1 MGRAMLLRW
10 LVGDVLRQA
19 AQKNLLNVMS
29 QAARA
34 AQGAAQGGER
44 RGPARAESDA
54 SLRQRILPGGV
65 VFVFAMNVESGG
77 LVDLLRDA
85 VTTRCPAFLEHAGYL
100 NDQRLVIAESGVGG
114 KAAARATEDV
124 IAIHKPS
131 WVVSTGFAGALREE
145 LRRGHILMADS
156 VADEQGKHLS
166 VGLKVDPQAVQASP
180 SLHLGRLLTVDRL
193 VHAADERRRLADE
206 HGASACDMESMA
218 VAETCRRKKVRF
230 LSVRI
235 ISEAVDAQMPVEL
248 DCLVGQKSVAAKL
261 GVAAGALV
269 KRPST
274 VKDLWKLREEATKA
288 SDRLAKFLAGVLT
301 QLEADSASA

>member
-1 MGRAMLLRW
+1 MLLRW
-10 LVGDVLRQA
+10 LAGDVLRQA
-19 AQKNLLNVMS
+19 AQKKLLNVMS

-34 AQGAAQGGER
+34 ARGGER
-44 RGPARAESDA
+44 RGPAGSESDA
-54 SLRQRILPGGV
+54 SLRERILPGGI

-85 VTTRCPAFLEHAGYL
+85 VTTHCPAFLEHAGTL
-100 NDQRLVIAESGVGG
+100 NDQRLVIAESGVGV

-131 WVVSTGFAGALREE
+131 WVVSTGFAASLREE

-156 VADEQGKHLS
+156 VADEQGNHLS
-166 VGLKVDPQAVQASP
+166 VGLKIDPQAVQASP

-193 VHAADERRRLADE
+193 VHAPDERRRLAAE

-235 ISEAVDAQMPVEL
+235 ISEAVDAQLPREIG
-248 DCLVGQKSVAAKL
+248 CLVGQKSVAAKL

-301 QLEADSASA
+301 QLEADGASA